1 MEAPQGGVMTIDA
14 AGITGWAY
22 GPTSWVMPWFGDWVL
37 PFEGGEGCKFAAF
50 ENELIDACEQFLPEK
65 IVLEAPINMPAMTN
79 RAAMWQQLG
88 LRALVR
94 SNAWRRRIAVTEVS
108 ADIVRGELLGFCRV
122 PGKPDAIKKHVV
134 NFCRKRGW
142 KVPSHNAGDACM
154 LWEWHRRRVTGGQPA
169 QMSLGE
175 VA

>member
-37 PFEGGEGCKFAAF
+37 PFDGGEGCKFAAF

-79 RAAMWQQLG
+79 RAATNTKTRNGQRD
-88 LRALVR
+88 LRQR
-94 SNAWRRRIAVTEVS
+94 HQSGR
-108 ADIVRGELLGFCRV
+108 
-122 PGKPDAIKKHVV
+122 PD
-134 NFCRKRGW
+134 
-142 KVPSHNAGDACM
+142 
-154 LWEWHRRRVTGGQPA
+154 L
-169 QMSLGE
+169 
-175 VA
+175 